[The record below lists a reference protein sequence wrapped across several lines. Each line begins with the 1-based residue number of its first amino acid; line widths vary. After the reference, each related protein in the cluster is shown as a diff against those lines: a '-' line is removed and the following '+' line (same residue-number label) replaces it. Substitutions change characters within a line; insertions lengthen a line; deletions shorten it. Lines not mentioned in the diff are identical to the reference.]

1 VLKLDNNRKTLYQ
14 WDVGVIGTLAIDG
27 VDEVHFSNLRYGVS
41 FNIKVVDNK
50 VEFPPEVLQSGAD
63 VFCWAFVR
71 KENGGYT
78 KKEQIFNVEKRPRP
92 ADYVYEPTEILSW
105 ETLSKELGIFKEDTT
120 EALADLEKGTI
131 KVITE
136 QVNLWELETGI
147 YYLDG
152 GWSYTENLG
161 ASNNARHIFFIYKPT
176 SKKAVRYIHF
186 CGDYQKDI
194 WSRVECGYT
203 DGTTLTEYY
212 FIDSSQV
219 TNDPKNDALGTKIL
233 NSAGVKNYVKE
244 SIETLKTDIQGE
256 LDEIGELVG
265 GETGDSEVVTETIIT
280 EGIYAFDDY
289 SIIGDGRRYYYHNFK
304 NMPSATTATEN
315 DMFILKFNGETY
327 KLSWIFVEGEP
338 LLGNLVIMG
347 APEGSEYDTGEDFCI
362 CYNDE
367 TTLSFYTTLP
377 KGDYTVSLEKI
388 VGGAE

>member
-1 VLKLDNNRKTLYQ
+1 MLKLDNNRKALYQ
-14 WDVGVIGTLAIDG
+14 WDVGVIGTLTIDG

-50 VEFPPEVLQSGAD
+50 VELPPEVLQSGAD

-71 KENGGYT
+71 EENGGYT

-105 ETLSKELGIFKEDTT
+105 EALKKEIEKLDEDTT
-120 EALADLEKGTI
+120 EALADLEKGTL
-131 KVITE
+131 KVEDVITDTSTDPTNKY
-136 QVNLWELETGI
+136 QVFSAEVVLETTAELVNMMSGC
-147 YYLDG
+147 
-152 GWSYTENLG
+152 E
-161 ASNNARHIFFIYKPT
+161 K
-176 SKKAVRYIHF
+176 
-186 CGDYQKDI
+186 
-194 WSRVECGYT
+194 VEHK
-203 DGTTLTEYY
+203 LTEYTEVETDEQY
-212 FIDSSQV
+212 YSAKATNEMFLALNQV
-219 TNDPKNDALGTKIL
+219 FDIYDEAYNEKFATKDEL
-233 NSAGVKNYVKE
+233 NA
-244 SIETLKTDIQGE
+244 LKTEIQGD
-256 LDEIGELVG
+256 LDEIGDLIG

-280 EGIYAFDDY
+280 EGTYAFDDY

-327 KLSWIFVEGEP
+327 KLSWSFVEGEP

-347 APEGSEYDTGEDFCI
+347 APEGSEYDTGENFCI